1 MAATAIGVDVGT
13 NAVRAV
19 EIELDDPP
27 VIRRMGQVALPEG
40 AVVDGEVADVDAVSS
55 AMQRLWAEAG
65 FRRRDVR
72 IGISSARVIVRLI
85 EMPRLSREELRSTI
99 SLQLDD
105 YVPLAAEETVFD
117 IRELGHPGQPGDD
130 MQLLLAATHRDAVQP
145 LLMAA
150 RDAKLQVSAVD
161 VIPAALALALTGA
174 ETDEPDKVDVILSI
188 GAGTVLVIVARA
200 GEPVFVRTL
209 TSASGRSTTERIA
222 GELSISPAEAERY
235 KRLGP
240 TEDPISSVA
249 VIAAQDSV
257 RELVD
262 EVHISLAFYSEQA
275 SALPIRRVLVTGGGS
290 QLPGLSTTLADK
302 LGVPVERADPFANLW
317 VSHTGFELCDLP
329 YLAPYMAAAVG
340 VALGAGQPRDR
351 RIDLTPVTKRVK
363 HATSARR
370 LLAGA
375 GAVVLIGA
383 AGMLYMR
390 TRADVASA
398 RDQLAVAAAELADLQ
413 AQIDG
418 RLSLVGT
425 SQVRG
430 ASAADIAQS
439 VAAGDVDWPAVQAAV
454 DETRA
459 PFGVN
464 VVSFQ
469 GVLDEPAAG
478 GGAGSSAPP
487 IATLTL
493 TATAPSIP
501 IIADWLDAVA
511 ADPHFV
517 GPWVSGLTTL
527 LQPGQATVVQFTM
540 TVGVTQEALTAPVEA
555 SEAAG

>member
-1 MAATAIGVDVGT
+1 
-13 NAVRAV
+13 
-19 EIELDDPP
+19 
-27 VIRRMGQVALPEG
+27 
-40 AVVDGEVADVDAVSS
+40 
-55 AMQRLWAEAG
+55 
-65 FRRRDVR
+65 
-72 IGISSARVIVRLI
+72 
-85 EMPRLSREELRSTI
+85 
-99 SLQLDD
+99 
-105 YVPLAAEETVFD
+105 
-117 IRELGHPGQPGDD
+117 
-130 MQLLLAATHRDAVQP
+130 
-145 LLMAA
+145 
-150 RDAKLQVSAVD
+150 
-161 VIPAALALALTGA
+161 
-174 ETDEPDKVDVILSI
+174 
-188 GAGTVLVIVARA
+188 
-200 GEPVFVRTL
+200 
-209 TSASGRSTTERIA
+209 
-222 GELSISPAEAERY
+222 
-235 KRLGP
+235 
-240 TEDPISSVA
+240 
-249 VIAAQDSV
+249 
-257 RELVD
+257 
-262 EVHISLAFYSEQA
+262 
-275 SALPIRRVLVTGGGS
+275 
-290 QLPGLSTTLADK
+290 
-302 LGVPVERADPFANLW
+302 
-317 VSHTGFELCDLP
+317 
-329 YLAPYMAAAVG
+329 
-340 VALGAGQPRDR
+340 
-351 RIDLTPVTKRVK
+351 
-363 HATSARR
+363 
-370 LLAGA
+370 
-375 GAVVLIGA
+375 
-383 AGMLYMR
+383 R